1 MFRVISPGLA
11 AAETPLVFRA
21 PVSRNREIIVLVLAI
36 FALLIGMI
44 PGTPLELLQVG
55 RAHLTRAALP

>member
-1 MFRVISPGLA
+1 LA
-11 AAETPLVFRA
+11 AAETPLVFRS